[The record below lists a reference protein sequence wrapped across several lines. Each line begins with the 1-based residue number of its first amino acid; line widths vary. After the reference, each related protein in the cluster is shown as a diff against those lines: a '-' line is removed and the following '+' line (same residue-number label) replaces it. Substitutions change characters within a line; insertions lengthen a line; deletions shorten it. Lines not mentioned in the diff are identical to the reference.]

1 MASDAQQGTGE
12 ARLAGGSFYGAVAN
26 RKSVGG
32 AIFTE
37 LRHDRP
43 RKLPAHSHEMPFF
56 CLFFGGDYGEHYG
69 RQYMQFRPFTLSF
82 RPAGVPHMDEIGP
95 RGARMFGIEASN
107 TWQQM
112 VESASGNLSIAYD
125 LRGGDR
131 LWLALKLYCET
142 CTPLEADDLQVESL
156 MAEMLALTGCA
167 QERSHDAPAWLRR
180 VKDRIDSEFRE
191 RLTLADLA
199 AEVAVHPVHL
209 SRSFRKFSGCGLG
222 EYLRRLRV
230 RHACELLLAS
240 RLSLAEISFATGF
253 ADQSHFT
260 RACHTIT
267 GASPGALRALLHQ
280 GGATSVASLCPRPS

>member
-1 MASDAQQGTGE
+1 MASDVQQTASE
-12 ARLAGGSFYGAVAN
+12 ARLSGGSFYGSVAH
-26 RKSVGG
+26 RKNVGG

-37 LRHDRP
+37 LRHDRA
-43 RKLPAHSHEMPFF
+43 RKLPTHSHEMPFF
-56 CLFFGGDYGEHYG
+56 CLFLGGDYGEQYG

-95 RGARMFGIEASN
+95 RGARMFGIEASK

-142 CTPLEADDLQVESL
+142 CTPQDADDLQVESL
-156 MAEMLALTGCA
+156 MAEMLALTGCPPD
-167 QERSHDAPAWLRR
+167 RSHDAPPWLRR
-180 VKDRIDSEFRE
+180 VKQQLESEFRN
-191 RLTLADLA
+191 RLTLTELA

-209 SRSFRKFSGCGLG
+209 SRSFRKFSGCGVG

-230 RHACELLLAS
+230 RHACELMLS
-240 RLSLAEISFATGF
+240 SELSLADISFDTGF

-260 RACHTIT
+260 RACHAIA
-267 GASPGALRALLHQ
+267 GVSPGALRALIRE
-280 GGATSVASLCPRPS
+280 GGSTSVATLCPHPS

>member
-1 MASDAQQGTGE
+1 MASDARQETGE
-12 ARLAGGSFYGAVAN
+12 RRMAPGSFYGSIAH

-37 LRHDRP
+37 LRHDHP
-43 RKLPAHSHEMPFF
+43 RKLPTHSHEMPFF
-56 CLFFGGDYGEHYG
+56 CLFFAGDYGEQYG

-107 TWQQM
+107 TWQAM
-112 VESASGNLSIAYD
+112 IESASGDLSIAYD

-131 LWLALKLYCET
+131 LWLALKLYRET
-142 CTPLEADDLQVESL
+142 CTGNEADDLQVESL
-156 MAEMLALTGCA
+156 MAEMLALTGCPP
-167 QERSHDAPAWLRR
+167 ERTHDAPPWLRR
-180 VKDRIDSEFRE
+180 VKDRIEGEFRQ
-191 RLTLADLA
+191 RLTLESLA

-209 SRSFRKFSGCGLG
+209 SRSFRRFSGCGLG

-230 RHACELLLAS
+230 RHACELMLGS
-240 RLSLAEISFATGF
+240 ELSLAEIGFTTGF

-260 RACHTIT
+260 RTCHTIT
-267 GASPGALRALLHQ
+267 GASPGALRALLRQ
-280 GGATSVASLCPRPS
+280 NGATSAAILCPRPS